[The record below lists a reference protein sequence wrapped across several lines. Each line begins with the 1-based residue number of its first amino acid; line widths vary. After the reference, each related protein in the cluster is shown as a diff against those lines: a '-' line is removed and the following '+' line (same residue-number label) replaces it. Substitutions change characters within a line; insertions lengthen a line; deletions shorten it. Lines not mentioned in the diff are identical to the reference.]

1 MQNASSHSPG
11 GRSMRTS
18 RDTIR
23 ISTLRC
29 FPGSIL
35 SDFLE
40 FVQKPNK
47 VAAETKTAVA
57 YVEPKT
63 YVQWDEPDHWQYQAR
78 TSRALSTID
87 LDPKVKDDL
96 IKTVDQFVAPERA
109 AWYHQRGIPYLF
121 GALFHGEPGTG
132 KSSTAFTLASRLKK
146 TLYTLNIKEV
156 LDEQHLR
163 KLFRQPSAGDIILI
177 EDIDSAGLQRE
188 MMVPGTN
195 HEDSSKVS
203 YDEGES
209 SKPKQKRSVITVQG
223 LLNAI
228 DTRNEDVAFI
238 MTTNRPDTLDLAL
251 VQPGRVEKKV
261 HFDCATKSIAEHIFS
276 RMYQNSPVDDVSEL
290 AREFASPIPDGRLTP
305 ADIQGHLLSHPTP
318 GAAVA
323 AAKEWVEEEL
333 QRKAAKRNV
342 SESLE
347 AHHKP
352 GVRPFTFLSMFPST
366 LAIPLR
372 ISLTYTRNVQDPVP
386 ISF

>member
-11 GRSMRTS
+11 GRTS

-87 LDPKVKDDL
+87 LDPKVKDGL

-209 SKPKQKRSVITVQG
+209 SKPKQKRSVITV
-223 LLNAI
+223 
-228 DTRNEDVAFI
+228 
-238 MTTNRPDTLDLAL
+238 
-251 VQPGRVEKKV
+251 
-261 HFDCATKSIAEHIFS
+261 
-276 RMYQNSPVDDVSEL
+276 
-290 AREFASPIPDGRLTP
+290 
-305 ADIQGHLLSHPTP
+305 
-318 GAAVA
+318 
-323 AAKEWVEEEL
+323 
-333 QRKAAKRNV
+333 
-342 SESLE
+342 
-347 AHHKP
+347 
-352 GVRPFTFLSMFPST
+352 
-366 LAIPLR
+366 
-372 ISLTYTRNVQDPVP
+372 
-386 ISF
+386 